1 MGIKRKTHSVKVLLS
16 EFENNPS
23 AIPVTALIKRFYLQ
37 INKTTIYRILD
48 KLEDDRILHSFLD
61 KNGIKCYAKSNY
73 CTCDNHLD
81 DHPHFQCI
89 KCGRVDCLL
98 IDLPIPK
105 IKNREITIS
114 KTLIQGKCDLCSV

>member
-1 MGIKRKTHSVKVLLS
+1 MGIKRKTQSVKVLLS
-16 EFENNPS
+16 EFEHNSS
-23 AIPVTALIKRFYLQ
+23 AIPVTELIKRFYLQ

-48 KLEDDRILHSFLD
+48 KLEDDRVLHSFLD

>member
-1 MGIKRKTHSVKVLLS
+1 MGIKRKTQSVKVLLS
-16 EFENNPS
+16 EFELNSS
-23 AIPVTALIKRFYLQ
+23 AIPVTELIKRFYLQ
-37 INKTTIYRILD
+37 INKTTIYRVLD
-48 KLEDDRILHSFLD
+48 KLEDDRVLHSFLD

-105 IKNREITIS
+105 IKNREITLS
-114 KTLIQGKCDLCSV
+114 QTLIQGKCNLCSV

>member
-1 MGIKRKTHSVKVLLS
+1 MGIKRKTQSVKVLLS
-16 EFENNPS
+16 EFEHNSS
-23 AIPVTALIKRFYLQ
+23 AIPVTELIKRFYLQ
-37 INKTTIYRILD
+37 INKTTIYRVLD
-48 KLEDDRILHSFLD
+48 KLEDDRVLHSFLD

-81 DHPHFQCI
+81 DHPHFQCM

>member
-1 MGIKRKTHSVKVLLS
+1 MGIKRKTQSVKVLLS
-16 EFENNPS
+16 EFELNSS
-23 AIPVTALIKRFYLQ
+23 AIPVTELIKRFYLQ
-37 INKTTIYRILD
+37 INKTTIYRVLD
-48 KLEDDRILHSFLD
+48 KLEDDRVLHSFLD

-81 DHPHFQCI
+81 GHPHFQCI

>member
-1 MGIKRKTHSVKVLLS
+1 MGIKRKTQSVKVLLS
-16 EFENNPS
+16 EFEHNSS
-23 AIPVTALIKRFYLQ
+23 AIPVTELIKRFYLQ
-37 INKTTIYRILD
+37 INKTTIYRVLD
-48 KLEDDRILHSFLD
+48 KLEDDRVLHSFLD

-81 DHPHFQCI
+81 GHPHFQCI

>member
-1 MGIKRKTHSVKVLLS
+1 MGIKRKTQSVKVLLS
-16 EFENNPS
+16 EFEHNSS
-23 AIPVTALIKRFYLQ
+23 AIPVTELIKRFYLQ
-37 INKTTIYRILD
+37 INKTTIYRVLD

-81 DHPHFQCI
+81 DHPHFQCM

-105 IKNREITIS
+105 IKNREITLS
-114 KTLIQGKCDLCSV
+114 QTLIQGKCNLCSV

>member
-1 MGIKRKTHSVKVLLS
+1 MGIKRKTQSVKVLLS
-16 EFENNPS
+16 EFEHNSS
-23 AIPVTALIKRFYLQ
+23 AIPVTELIKRFYLQ
-37 INKTTIYRILD
+37 INKTTIYRVLD
-48 KLEDDRILHSFLD
+48 KLEDDRVLHSFLD

-81 DHPHFQCI
+81 NHPHFQCI

>member
-1 MGIKRKTHSVKVLLS
+1 MGIKRKTQSVKVLLS
-16 EFENNPS
+16 EFERNS
-23 AIPVTALIKRFYLQ
+23 FAIPVTELIKRFYLQ
-37 INKTTIYRILD
+37 INKTTIYRVLD
-48 KLEDDRILHSFLD
+48 KLEDDRVLHSFLD

-81 DHPHFQCI
+81 DHPHFQCM

-114 KTLIQGKCDLCSV
+114 QTLIQGKCDLCSV

>member
-1 MGIKRKTHSVKVLLS
+1 MGIKRKTQSVKVLLS
-16 EFENNPS
+16 EFERNSS
-23 AIPVTALIKRFYLQ
+23 AIPVTKLIKRFYLQ
-37 INKTTIYRILD
+37 INKTTIYRVLD
-48 KLEDDRILHSFLD
+48 KLEDDRVLHSFLD

-81 DHPHFQCI
+81 GHPHFQCI

>member
-1 MGIKRKTHSVKVLLS
+1 MGIKRKTQSVKVLLS
-16 EFENNPS
+16 EFEHNSS
-23 AIPVTALIKRFYLQ
+23 AIPVTELIKRFYLQ
-37 INKTTIYRILD
+37 INKTTIYRVLD

-81 DHPHFQCI
+81 DHPHFQCM

>member
-1 MGIKRKTHSVKVLLS
+1 MGIKRKTQSVKVLLS
-16 EFENNPS
+16 EFEHNSS
-23 AIPVTALIKRFYLQ
+23 AIPVTELIKRFYLQ

-48 KLEDDRILHSFLD
+48 KLEDDRVLHSFLD

-81 DHPHFQCI
+81 GHPHFQCI